1 MKRLVV
7 LDESGKIVATAPHPD
22 DFGDAEG
29 EGGFGVLPLDDD
41 HVVYEVELPDHVT
54 TFEDIQRLHESHTVV
69 IEEGRG
75 KLVERAG

>member
-22 DFGDAEG
+22 DMSGAEG

-41 HVVYEVELPDHVT
+41 HVVYEVELPGHMT
-54 TFEDIQRLHESHTVV
+54 TFEDILRLHESYTVV

-75 KLVERAG
+75 KLVERAS